1 MRLRLRDLVR
11 VLLLLLLLCNG
22 LSLQQQNS
30 KRNWDEVRH
39 VLESQV
45 GDAHAF
51 PGVVAIV
58 ADEGGIVKS
67 FEIGSHTYEENSTR
81 MSLNK
86 TIFDLASLTKVTTTT
101 TAAMQLYEK
110 GMISLNRRVAEYF
123 PNTFVSMDSRKE
135 KMTVHHLLVH
145 SGTCWSLSQSQN
157 IKIKFPVRNSGL
169 RTRSD
174 TQLLQ
179 SKYGLSRES
188 CRTRIES
195 CRDV

>member
-11 VLLLLLLLCNG
+11 VLLLLLLLLLCNG
-22 LSLQQQNS
+22 LSVQQQNS

-145 SGTCWSLSQSQN
+145 SGTCWSLSQFSKHKD
-157 IKIKFPVRNSGL
+157 KIPCTKQRATHPIRHPASAVQVWIVPRVVSNPH
-169 RTRSD
+169 R
-174 TQLLQ
+174 
-179 SKYGLSRES
+179 
-188 CRTRIES
+188 
-195 CRDV
+195 VV